1 MTGKTY
7 TYQWP
12 KADVTTDAVIFGLD
26 LDAGKLKLLLIERG
40 REGEP
45 FYGCWALPGGFL
57 NPEGPKAD
65 KTLDECVL
73 RELREETGLRLAF
86 LEQLYTFGDLGRDPR
101 GRVVT
106 VAYWG
111 IVRPQAVEVAPADD
125 AKNLQW
131 FDVDALPGLAFDHAK
146 IIEVAIQRLRSKL
159 RWQPVGVWLLP
170 EQFTLPEL
178 QRVYEIILGRQ
189 LNSGAFT
196 RKIAHHIKRGVLVP
210 TGQKRK
216 PVAGRPAALYR
227 YDPNAYELLVKQG
240 LDFEV

>member
-1 MTGKTY
+1 MTRNY
-7 TYQWP
+7 TYEYP
-12 KADVTTDAVIFGLD
+12 KADVTTDAVVFGLD

-45 FYGCWALPGGFL
+45 FFGCWALPGGFL
-57 NPEGPKAD
+57 NPEGPTAD
-65 KTLDECVL
+65 KSLDECVL

-86 LEQLYTFGDLGRDPR
+86 MEQLCTFGDLGRDPR

-111 IVRPQAVEVAPADD
+111 IVRPQAVEVAAADD

-131 FDVDALPGLAFDHAK
+131 FDVDALPSLAFDHAQ
-146 IIEVAIQRLRSKL
+146 IVAVALQRLRSKL
-159 RWQPVGVWLLP
+159 RWQPVGVWLLE

-178 QRVYEIILGRQ
+178 QRVYEVILGRP
-189 LNSGAFT
+189 LHKASFK
-196 RKIAHHIKRGVLVP
+196 RKTAHHIERGVLVP
-210 TGQKRK
+210 TGGKRK
-216 PVAGRPAALYR
+216 PVAGRPATLYR
-227 YDPNAYELLVKQG
+227 YDPVAYEHLRRQG